1 VYKIG
6 FVLSQQE
13 MFTWELPNDL
23 SMYDLSVN
31 RRDQEV
37 IHAIK
42 RSFIQVMNKESAIA
56 LLQNQ
61 QNASCQSA
69 RFSDILLN

>member
-1 VYKIG
+1 
-6 FVLSQQE
+6 